1 MLDNDEYSKYVK
13 TQTEANKKKLDRVF
27 EYEENINMLS
37 EYMQKKLPKIESGIC
52 HGTRR
57 GKEQEW
63 FSKYLSCDDV
73 IGTEISDTATQFPKT
88 IQWDFHNLK
97 DEWKNHFD
105 FIYSNSLDHSYD
117 ILYCISQWTKCLKK
131 NGLIIINGTTAHMSL
146 FGNKSDIGGYSKKQI
161 QKIINNTPNLKVI
174 DVLKGK
180 KTKMYYLSWYYV
192 IAQKV

>member
-1 MLDNDEYSKYVK
+1 MLDNDEYTKYVK

-27 EYEENINMLS
+27 EYEENISMLS

-117 ILYCISQWTKCLKK
+117 IPYCISQWTKCLKK
-131 NGLIIINGTTAHMSL
+131 M
-146 FGNKSDIGGYSKKQI
+146 
-161 QKIINNTPNLKVI
+161 V
-174 DVLKGK
+174 
-180 KTKMYYLSWYYV
+180 
-192 IAQKV
+192 